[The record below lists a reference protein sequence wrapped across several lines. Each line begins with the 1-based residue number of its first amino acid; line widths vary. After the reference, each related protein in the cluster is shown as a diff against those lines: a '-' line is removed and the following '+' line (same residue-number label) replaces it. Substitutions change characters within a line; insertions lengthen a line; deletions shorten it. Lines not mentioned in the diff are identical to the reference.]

1 MMLDIARRAIN
12 SHSYEELQRACEHDR
27 CIKISDDLIR
37 MVVNELGSI
46 VYEYDKEECQKAE
59 QLHKAGNTVTQ
70 EEGSNRRHGGVL
82 YIEMDG
88 AMFRRMTL
96 LGARISLVLYFD
108 IVSHKTASGKEAH
121 KILSR
126 EFISYVGD
134 ADIQSAP
141 LCSCHASWS

>member
-12 SHSYEELQRACEHDR
+12 SHSYEELQRAYEHDR

-88 AMFRRMTL
+88 AMFNTRKQKDGSTWRENK
-96 LGARISLVLYFD
+96 LGAVF
-108 IVSHKTASGKEAH
+108 
-121 KILSR
+121 
-126 EFISYVGD
+126 
-134 ADIQSAP
+134 
-141 LCSCHASWS
+141 